1 MKSSINR
8 ALTKRRLLE
17 LSKSTRN
24 GKFIRVAKGAIDELE
39 AKHEANMRAMVQ
51 RHPSVGMTITGS

>member
-8 ALTKRRLLE
+8 AVTKRRLLE

-24 GKFIRVAKGAIDELE
+24 GKFTRVSKGAIDELE
-39 AKHEANMRAMVQ
+39 AKHEASMRAMVH
-51 RHPSVGMTITGS
+51 RHPSVGKTILGS